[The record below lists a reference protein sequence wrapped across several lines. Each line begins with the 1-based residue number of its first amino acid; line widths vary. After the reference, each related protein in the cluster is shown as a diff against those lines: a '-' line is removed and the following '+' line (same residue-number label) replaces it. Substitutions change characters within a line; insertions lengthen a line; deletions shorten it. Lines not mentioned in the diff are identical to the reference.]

1 MRNVRALLTISPVK
15 FWKSSVFPSQKKP
28 NPCFKVR
35 LEANRFSFYSFWSA
49 SEPTHDDENIDT
61 PIKPERQ
68 EVEAEAQVKQTETE
82 VKVETNGKVKT
93 ELKEEMPDSN
103 PDPPRRKRNKF
114 CQCC

>member
-1 MRNVRALLTISPVK
+1 MDA
-15 FWKSSVFPSQKKP
+15 
-28 NPCFKVR
+28 
-35 LEANRFSFYSFWSA
+35 
-49 SEPTHDDENIDT
+49 PT
-61 PIKPERQ
+61 KPERSQ
-68 EVEAEAQVKQTETE
+68 EAEPTAEVKQTETE